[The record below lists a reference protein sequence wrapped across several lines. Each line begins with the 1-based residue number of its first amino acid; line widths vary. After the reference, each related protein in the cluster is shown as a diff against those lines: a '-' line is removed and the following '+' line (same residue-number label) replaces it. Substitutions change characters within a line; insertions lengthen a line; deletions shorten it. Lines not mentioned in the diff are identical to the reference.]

1 MRSHVRLWRSP
12 AQNMRQYWRL
22 AKRCGL
28 CMHPNQAILLQSV
41 SYLGGSQGPTYTHT
55 MATRTKMSETSKRPP
70 PGQQPAPQRSPPP
83 SHRAAGQNAP
93 QLSEAQR
100 KRAAAREY
108 DAKRKSRAQKLQEP
122 PKEEIVVMVDTELFV
137 TTSRLGYQE
146 KKEQNS
152 KTVGFLPSGTRLAVR
167 QRESVPTLPPV
178 DRFQVAVPFSPD
190 TLGWI
195 NADKGGKPTLEPVP
209 EDPPALVEQMA
220 PAPEAGAWSW
230 LSGIGDV
237 VAKLGASV
245 AGSMALF
252 RVFSHS
258 GLDQSDAG
266 LEAAFKEVWVKVRVR
281 ARVRVRVGVRLDRFQ
296 RVRSRRPTQHQTHT
310 MPCMYP
316 ACRIY
321 MRCALS
327 IEGMTATER
336 RMHCVCIVLAIQ
348 VDADGGGS
356 ISREELRGYVSLHLE
371 F

>member
-1 MRSHVRLWRSP
+1 
-12 AQNMRQYWRL
+12 
-22 AKRCGL
+22 
-28 CMHPNQAILLQSV
+28 
-41 SYLGGSQGPTYTHT
+41 
-55 MATRTKMSETSKRPP
+55 
-70 PGQQPAPQRSPPP
+70 
-83 SHRAAGQNAP
+83 
-93 QLSEAQR
+93 
-100 KRAAAREY
+100 
-108 DAKRKSRAQKLQEP
+108 
-122 PKEEIVVMVDTELFV
+122 MVDTELFV

-266 LEAAFKEVWVKVRVR
+266 LEAAFKEV
-281 ARVRVRVGVRLDRFQ
+281 
-296 RVRSRRPTQHQTHT
+296 
-310 MPCMYP
+310 
-316 ACRIY
+316 
-321 MRCALS
+321 
-327 IEGMTATER
+327 
-336 RMHCVCIVLAIQ
+336 
-348 VDADGGGS
+348 DADGGGS
-356 ISREELRGYVSLHLE
+356 ISREELRGYVAKIYGAQTLDEAVVDAMMSAADSDNNGEVDLE
-371 F
+371 EFKVFMRATASQEMAC